1 MLWPLPDEF
10 FAEFSGAY
18 KQDFFHVVAYLNQ
31 FTSAIIRNMYK
42 AATHN
47 LIARLVLVWFALF
60 IGVAIASPILNPTET
75 QMVCSSAGG
84 MKMVASGEEGT
95 EGAEAKLTV
104 NMDCPLC
111 AHVVVPFQSGST
123 TFDHASPLAHSLH
136 PVAAAII
143 AAHTAPPLPSRGP
156 PAV

>member
-1 MLWPLPDEF
+1 MGWPF
-10 FAEFSGAY
+10 F
-18 KQDFFHVVAYLNQ
+18 V
-31 FTSAIIRNMYK
+31 SAIISSMFK
-42 AATHN
+42 ALTHRI
-47 LIARLVLVWFALF
+47 LARLVLVWFALF

-84 MKMVASGEEGT
+84 MKMVASGEEG
-95 EGAEAKLTV
+95 ADVKLTA

-111 AHVVVPFQSGST
+111 APVHVPLQSCNT
-123 TFDHASPLAHSLH
+123 PFDHASPLAHSLH
-136 PVAAAII
+136 PVAAALI

>member
-1 MLWPLPDEF
+1 MSN
-10 FAEFSGAY
+10 A
-18 KQDFFHVVAYLNQ
+18 V
-31 FTSAIIRNMYK
+31 
-42 AATHN
+42 THK

-84 MKMVASGEEGT
+84 MKMVASGEEGS
-95 EGAEAKLTV
+95 EGAEAELTV

-111 AHVVVPFQSGST
+111 AHVVVPFQSGLT

>member
-1 MLWPLPDEF
+1 MIY
-10 FAEFSGAY
+10 ASSH
-18 KQDFFHVVAYLNQ
+18 K
-31 FTSAIIRNMYK
+31 
-42 AATHN
+42 

-84 MKMVASGEEGT
+84 MKMVPSGE
-95 EGAEAKLTV
+95 EGAEAKLTA